1 MKKVAFSAIV
11 LGATMVAP
19 LLYSAPA
26 HAQATRT
33 WVSGVGDDL
42 NPCSRTAPCK
52 TFSGALGKTADG
64 GEINCLDA
72 GGFGAATIAKS
83 ITIDC
88 AFGFGSVLNSLTNG
102 FTINTAGVV
111 VYLRNLEIE
120 GSNTASMGFTGIR
133 FLQGSALHVHNVR
146 IRNQTTHGIEVAP
159 GGGGTSKVFIADS
172 YISKTGNAATEAAIL
187 VRPTGGTSVNISID
201 NTHLEN
207 SPNGVLM
214 DAGGAGGASNMHIS
228 RSVITGMSTAGVSL
242 ISAAIGLNVLVDESK
257 ISMNGTGVSVSGA
270 GSSAR
275 LGGNTIFGNGT
286 GVNNAGGTMQSFKDN
301 RIVANGGDGTPIPA
315 VNSGGNILN

>member
-1 MKKVAFSAIV
+1 MKKVAFSAIM
-11 LGATMVAP
+11 LGATIVAP
-19 LLYSAPA
+19 ILYSAPA

-52 TFSGALGKTADG
+52 TFAGALGKTAAG

-72 GGFGAATIAKS
+72 GGFGAATINKS

-102 FTINTAGVV
+102 FIINTAGVI

-120 GSNTASMGFTGIR
+120 GSNTANTGLAGIR

-146 IRNQTTHGIEVAP
+146 IRNQSNHGIEIAP
-159 GGGGTSKVFIADS
+159 SSGGTTKVFIADS
-172 YISKTGNAATEAAIL
+172 YISKTGNVATEAAIL
-187 VRPTGGTSVNISID
+187 VRPTGGTGVNVSID
-201 NTHLEN
+201 NTHMEN

-214 DAGGAGGASNMHIS
+214 DSAGGGGASVMHIS
-228 RSVITGMSTAGVSL
+228 RSVITGMSSAGVAVT
-242 ISAAIGLNVLVDESK
+242 SAAIGFSAVVDESK
-257 ISMNGTGVSVSGA
+257 LSLNGTGASASGA
-270 GSSAR
+270 GAFLR

-286 GVNNAGGTMQSFKDN
+286 GLSNTGGTLQSFKDN
-301 RIVANGGDGTPIPA
+301 RIVGNAADGTPVPA